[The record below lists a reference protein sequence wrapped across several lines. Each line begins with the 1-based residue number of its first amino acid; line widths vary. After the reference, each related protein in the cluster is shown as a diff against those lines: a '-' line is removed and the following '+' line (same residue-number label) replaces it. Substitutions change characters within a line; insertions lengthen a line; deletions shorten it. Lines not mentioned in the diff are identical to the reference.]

1 MTKIL
6 TTAEHNQARADLATL
21 TAIVE
26 NYAVTHPKKHGWST
40 LGAFCM
46 PAVFVLIVG
55 YPAMT
60 DIDPLTGAV
69 FSLIGCVMLY
79 GAEVLMLRSDIPA
92 GMVPERITIED
103 IMLYMAREE
112 R

>member
-6 TTAEHNQARADLATL
+6 TTAEHNQATADLATL

-46 PAVFVLIVG
+46 PAVFVLVVG
-55 YPAMT
+55 YHTMK
-60 DIDPLTGAV
+60 DIDPGEHKKYWGSVSYAAIAGP
-69 FSLIGCVMLY
+69 FPSL
-79 GAEVLMLRSDIPA
+79 
-92 GMVPERITIED
+92 
-103 IMLYMAREE
+103 
-112 R
+112 

>member
-6 TTAEHNQARADLATL
+6 TTAEHNQATADLATL

-46 PAVFVLIVG
+46 PAVFVLVVG
-55 YPAMT
+55 YHTMK
-60 DIDPLTGAV
+60 DIDPGGLTLSGTKTHV
-69 FSLIGCVMLY
+69 KGFWS
-79 GAEVLMLRSDIPA
+79 
-92 GMVPERITIED
+92 
-103 IMLYMAREE
+103 
-112 R
+112 

>member
-6 TTAEHNQARADLATL
+6 TTAEHNQATADLATL

-46 PAVFVLIVG
+46 PAVFVLVVG
-55 YPAMT
+55 YHTMK
-60 DIDPLTGAV
+60 DIDPG
-69 FSLIGCVMLY
+69 
-79 GAEVLMLRSDIPA
+79 SDA
-92 GMVPERITIED
+92 QWNETHVKGFWS
-103 IMLYMAREE
+103 
-112 R
+112 